1 MLIRRKCSRDVRPLS
16 PKTHDLV
23 LLANLLARNMTY
35 AVVLLSS
42 SNSPGGFGRAYACPN
57 LQRKRSQIN
66 LSTVDA
72 TSFDIGVDVSDDLL
86 GAELIL
92 CFTVRPGCL
101 EG

>member
-1 MLIRRKCSRDVRPLS
+1 
-16 PKTHDLV
+16 
-23 LLANLLARNMTY
+23 LLASLLARNMACT
-35 AVVLLSS
+35 VVLLSS
-42 SNSPGGFGRAYACPN
+42 DDSLGGLGRAYACPN

-92 CFTVRPGCL
+92 CFPARPGYL
-101 EG
+101 EGRRIDDLP